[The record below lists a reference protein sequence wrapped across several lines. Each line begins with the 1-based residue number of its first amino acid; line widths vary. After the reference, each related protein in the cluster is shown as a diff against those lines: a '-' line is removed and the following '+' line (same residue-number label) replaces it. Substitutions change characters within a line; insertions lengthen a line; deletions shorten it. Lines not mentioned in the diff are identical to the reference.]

1 MRVRAVAL
9 LMPLILAA
17 CATPAASGPSA
28 APSTPGASPAGP
40 PASASASSSA
50 AAASSPVA
58 SIDPNAGKERTDEHG
73 VAQVWVP
80 AGTFLMGTDET
91 DPAGELAPPDWAAVE
106 LLGERPQ
113 HEVALSTGYWIDKTE
128 VTNQVYQAFV
138 DDGGYQDQA
147 LWSEDGWAWLADRD
161 ATALPAACVDA
172 KPDEPRVCITWYEAE
187 AYAAWR
193 GGALPTEAQWEFAAR
208 GPASSIFPWGDE
220 WDEAKANVVDSDA
233 STPVGSLPEGASWVG
248 RTRHGRQRHGVGRR
262 LVLDLVLQAG
272 GPRRP
277 DRPRLRLE
285 EGREGRLVGRG
296 PVRGAVGI
304 PALRGSADLPGPPHR
319 CPDRVGGR
327 TSRLTA
333 GSRERRPA
341 LQALP
346 AFAFASRWWIRPFRA
361 WYAP

>member
-28 APSTPGASPAGP
+28 APSTPGPSPAGP

-80 AGTFLMGTDET
+80 AGTFQMGTDET

-113 HEVALSTGYWIDKTE
+113 HEVALSTGYWIDETE

-138 DDGGYQDQA
+138 DDGGYQDQK
-147 LWSEDGWAWLADRD
+147 LWSQDGWAWLADRD

-233 STPVGSLPEGASWVG
+233 STPVGSLPDGASWVG
-248 RTRHGRQRHGVGRR
+248 A
-262 LVLDLVLQAG
+262 LDMAG
-272 GPRRP
+272 NAMEWVADWFSISYYKQEVRDDPTGP
-277 DRPRLRLE
+277 DFGSKKVE
-285 EGREGRLVGRG
+285 KGGWW
-296 PVRGAVGI
+296 GAVPYVARSAYRHFEDPPNYQDHHIGVRI
-304 PALRGSADLPGPPHR
+304 VSEGEPPA
-319 CPDRVGGR
+319 
-327 TSRLTA
+327 
-333 GSRERRPA
+333 
-341 LQALP
+341 
-346 AFAFASRWWIRPFRA
+346 
-361 WYAP
+361 

>member
-28 APSTPGASPAGP
+28 APSPTGASPAGR

-58 SIDPNAGKERTDEHG
+58 SIDPSAGKERSDEHG
-73 VAQVWVP
+73 IAQVWVP
-80 AGTFLMGTDET
+80 AGTFQMGTDET

-113 HEVALSTGYWIDKTE
+113 HEVALSTGYWIDETE

-138 DDGGYQDQA
+138 DDGGYQDQK

-172 KPDEPRVCITWYEAE
+172 KPEEPRVCITWYEAE

-208 GPASSIFPWGDE
+208 GPPSSIFPWGDE

-233 STPVGSLPEGASWVG
+233 STPVGSLPDGASWVG
-248 RTRHGRQRHGVGRR
+248 A
-262 LVLDLVLQAG
+262 LDMAG
-272 GPRRP
+272 NAMEWVADWFSISYYKQEVRDDPTGP
-277 DRPRLRLE
+277 DFGSKKVE
-285 EGREGRLVGRG
+285 KGGWW
-296 PVRGAVGI
+296 GAVPYMARSAYRHFEDPPNYQDHHIGVRI
-304 PALRGSADLPGPPHR
+304 VSEGEPPA
-319 CPDRVGGR
+319 
-327 TSRLTA
+327 
-333 GSRERRPA
+333 
-341 LQALP
+341 
-346 AFAFASRWWIRPFRA
+346 
-361 WYAP
+361 